1 MQIGRKREEQ
11 RPSRKRE
18 TTDTLHEAGPRQ
30 EVILMCGMTLT
41 VMLRTRDKKTCL
53 TCQNQ
58 VKRYRKS
65 LFNIFKFSFKDHSKP
80 ICIRIVK
87 FSIHILEDFVLK
99 TLLIS
104 SYSIKF
110 NKYIYL
116 YLYYFL
122 QIFLGH

>member
-30 EVILMCGMTLT
+30 EVILMCGM
-41 VMLRTRDKKTCL
+41 

-110 NKYIYL
+110 KIYIYL

-122 QIFLGH
+122 QIFLGHSCSCSAG